1 MRKTLLSLILI
12 IFITQL
18 ASTAIAEDQQFRPY
32 QKSWE
37 LDLGTQYYSIDLSPS
52 GQFIVTLSNSEIKVV
67 DIKNGDVLRKINTLD
82 TFGMSSSNIVTNG
95 DYIVFNGQHNGNFAI
110 MVFDKDLK
118 NLWEYN
124 DKIETAVNG
133 LGPSYMGISLDGT
146 NIISTVHYPKPD
158 KEYMTMI
165 YFIEDKKFGWKKEF
179 TGRDNDFSISPTGEV
194 IGVKLTEPG
203 FSRNVIIDK
212 NGQILNDIRKFKL
225 LSLSADGKNAVALK
239 EFTKESNKVVYYNFD
254 MGSENWEFNYNE
266 GANSLDQS
274 YDSKNIVVG
283 LNNLFYILNEK
294 GNLNQKYDLDE
305 FMKGIQ
311 ISSNGK
317 FLLMKKDSSI
327 VVFSNDIPVIRSP
340 EKKAIIENKSL
351 IFNWEDNGAASYFL
365 RIDNKTNEISGN
377 ELILNR
383 SLSEGEHE
391 WSLKSN
397 FGNGNEGLW
406 SFPRKFFYYRNS
418 VPYLTY
424 PSDGMIFK
432 GDNLSFNWEYNGNAK
447 RYEINISG
455 KIYESF
461 TKELSIG
468 AELFQHGTYHWS
480 VKAIKM
486 DDSES
491 EWSLPRTFSINAP
504 EEKIVKKEV
513 EVLTPLNPG
522 TIITIG
528 MLIIGVLVIFI
539 RPYYKRARFQ
549 KEMVKTPA
557 DWCPHCKKYTGG
569 AAICTHCGL
578 PTNKEKKFDTSKKVN
593 KK

>member
-1 MRKTLLSLILI
+1 MKKTLLFLISILY
-12 IFITQL
+12 ITQL
-18 ASTAIAEDQQFRPY
+18 ASTVIAEYQQFRPF

-52 GQFIVTLSNSEIKVV
+52 GQFIVTLSNSEIKVL
-67 DIKNGDVLRKINTLD
+67 DIKNGDVLRKINTFD
-82 TFGMSSSNIVTNG
+82 AFGMRSDNILTNG
-95 DYIVFNGQHNGNFAI
+95 DYIVVNGRHNGNFSI

-124 DKIETAVNG
+124 DKIEIAVNG
-133 LGPSYMGISLDGT
+133 FGPSYMGISLDGK
-146 NIISTVHYPKPD
+146 NIISTVLYPKPD
-158 KEYMTMI
+158 KEYMTII
-165 YFIEDKKFGWKKEF
+165 YFIEDKTLGWKKEF
-179 TGRDNDFSISPTGEV
+179 TGRANDFTISSTGDV
-194 IGVKLTEPG
+194 IGVKLTETG
-203 FSRNVIIDK
+203 FSRNLIVDK

-225 LSLSADGKNAVALK
+225 LSLSADGKTAVALK

-254 MGSENWEFNYNE
+254 TGSDIWEFNYNE
-266 GANSLDQS
+266 GANSLDQTS
-274 YDSKNIVVG
+274 DSKNIVVG
-283 LNNLFYILNEK
+283 FNNLFYILNEQ

-317 FLLMKKDSSI
+317 YLLMKKYSSI

-340 EKKAIIENKSL
+340 EEKAIIENKSL
-351 IFNWEDNGAASYFL
+351 MFNWEDNGAASYFI
-365 RIDNKTNEISGN
+365 RIDNEISEISGN

-397 FGNGNEGLW
+397 FRNGNEGLW
-406 SFPRKFFYYRNS
+406 SYPRKLFYYRNP

-424 PSDGMIFK
+424 PNDNMIFK
-432 GDNLSFNWEYNGNAK
+432 SDNLSFNWDYKGNAK
-447 RYEINISG
+447 KYEINISG
-455 KIYESF
+455 KIYESL
-461 TKELSIG
+461 TKEFSIS
-468 AELFQHGTYHWS
+468 ADSFQHGTYQWS
-480 VKAIKM
+480 IKAIKM

-528 MLIIGVLVIFI
+528 ILIIGVFVIFI
-539 RPYYKRARFQ
+539 RPYYKRARLQ
-549 KEMVKTPA
+549 KEMAKTPT
-557 DWCPHCKKYTGG
+557 DWCPHCKKFTGG
-569 AAICTHCGL
+569 AAICPHCGL
-578 PTNKEKKFDTSKKVN
+578 ATNKEKKYDTSKKVT